1 MKNLKVLLGLLA
13 ISILAIF
20 ATGFIM
26 SYVGIEHGPLL
37 IKIGIIFVIVNI
49 VLYLFFLGFFV
60 IKNFIA
66 LYTEKKQKVL
76 GSKFRTQLVISF
88 LGLILIPS
96 AFLFILSNQL
106 INSSID
112 KWFSLEV
119 QQPFID
125 SMDIAR
131 NYYLREQESALDYA
145 HLLAMNGGS
154 PEMEG
159 KPPVKEGKYMSRF
172 VQQADESVLVKNA
185 LNGIPDTEIQT
196 TGEGDIVRAAV
207 PVQDKGEIS
216 GVIVVET
223 VIPHQIVKKMAAID
237 KTYTEYNQIKTLQNP
252 VRFLYFF
259 MLTIA
264 TLLIIF
270 LAIWVSLRIAR
281 GITIPIQSMAE
292 VTEAVAG
299 GNLDVRMN
307 IQRDDEIGLLIN
319 SFNKMLEDLQ
329 QGKHSLEQAYTESDR
344 RRLSMEAI
352 LENIT
357 TGVIFLE
364 RSGRIATMNNAACLM
379 LNIDRNDFLGKS
391 HKELLAKI
399 KSDELNTLIKRLD
412 NRNFN
417 AAEREVH
424 AYIDGR
430 PVDLRVYITVL
441 KDSRDNFI
449 GILVVFDDLTE
460 VITAQRAL
468 AWQEVARRITH
479 EVKNPLTPIKLSTE
493 RVLKQWDKRSD
504 DFDDVLRK
512 STSTIVRQV
521 DSLINLVNEFSRFG
535 KMPRVNLEPAQINA
549 IMEEVAEL
557 YSNVKD
563 IEIITTLGELPVV
576 DLDREQVKRALINL
590 IDNAVQSKTRR
601 IWLETSYDQ
610 SMEIVKIAVAD
621 EGIGIEDEEKDKLFL
636 PHFSTKKEGTG
647 LGLAIV
653 SSIISKH
660 RGYIRVK
667 DNEPR
672 GSRFIIELPARSELS
687 KEAAI

>member
-185 LNGIPDTEIQT
+185 LNGVPDTEIQT

>member
-621 EGIGIEDEEKDKLFL
+621 EGIIEDEEKDKLFL